1 MTDLAVTEATDDVMM
16 TEAVEE
22 MTAETTDVIIKETSA
37 EIIDVA
43 VIEIIVLE
51 ETTAEILME
60 TMIGIVQ
67 NATIPTLLE
76 ELNVIDVV
84 LQSQVVDT
92 LVTEET
98 LGMILAHQEEII
110 DEILETEITIDQSAR
125 RLLTMIGNVKNVITI
140 IFRLEPNVIDA
151 ENQNQAEEEITETVD
166 HVEMTGPDEI
176 AGVVAETVDH
186 AEMTGLEEREVHAE
200 SVEQEATTVQVEIIV
215 EVIEVADRAMN
226 EGGVESEIQMLPNSV
241 APEANHR
248 VMPTTEDH
256 NPSMLVL

>member
-1 MTDLAVTEATDDVMM
+1 MTETTDDVMM

-22 MTAETTDVIIKETSA
+22 MTAETTDVTITETSA

-43 VIEIIVLE
+43 VIEIIVLGE
-51 ETTAEILME
+51 MTAEILME

-125 RLLTMIGNVKNVITI
+125 RLLTMIGNVKNVIITI
-140 IFRLEPNVIDA
+140 FPLEPNVIDA
-151 ENQNQAEEEITETVD
+151 ENQNQVEEEITETVD
-166 HVEMTGPDEI
+166 HVEMTGLDEI
-176 AGVVAETVDH
+176 AEVVAETVEH
-186 AEMTGLEEREVHAE
+186 AEMTVIEGIEVHAE
-200 SVEQEATTVQVEIIV
+200 SVDQEATTVQVEIVV
-215 EVIEVADRAMN
+215 EVIEVADRAEN
-226 EGGVESEIQMLPNSV
+226 AGGVESEIQMLPNSV
-241 APEANHR
+241 APEANHQ